1 MMSSKSIGRTDQ
13 LNVAVDEAE
22 PKPNRYNGPV
32 LSAARFKEACYVRND
47 FVATVENNVSL
58 EQMLVPGFW
67 NGISRQLNIGDKIEV
82 RNDSLTLFAILV
94 CVAVD
99 HISSHVEVRELISK
113 TSMPAIVESQVR
125 GDYTVSYSGLT
136 DHWVITRVLDG
147 HIMKTGL
154 PSRDAANNE
163 ILVGLVPQL
172 HG

>member
-1 MMSSKSIGRTDQ
+1 MSSKSIGRTDQ
-13 LNVAVDEAE
+13 PNVAAE
-22 PKPNRYNGPV
+22 EVTVKPSRYNGPV

-47 FVATVENNVSL
+47 FVATIENNVSL

-67 NGISRQLNIGDKIEV
+67 NGVSRQLNIGDKIEV
-82 RNDSLTLFAILV
+82 RNDALTLFVILV

-99 HISSHVEVRELISK
+99 HISSHVEVRQLFSK
-113 TSMPAIVESQVR
+113 VAMPAIVENEVR
-125 GDYTVSYSGLT
+125 GDYSVSYSGLT